1 MGKPEAPK
9 YRATNGSSYN
19 AALKSR
25 GSPLVWFDRD
35 RAWFAGKS
43 GKRGGSDTFS
53 GAAIQFCLMVK
64 GLFGLPLRQ
73 TTGMVVSLLKL
84 AKG

>member
-1 MGKPEAPK
+1 MSKPEAPK
-9 YRATNGSSYN
+9 YRTTNWSSYN

-25 GSPLVWFDRD
+25 GSLLVWFDRD
-35 RAWFAGKS
+35 MAWFAGKS
-43 GKRGGSDTFS
+43 GKRGRSDTFS
-53 GAAIQFCLMVK
+53 DAAIQFCLMVK

-73 TTGMVVSLLKL
+73 TTGMVASLLKL

>member
-9 YRATNGSSYN
+9 YRTTNGSSYN

-25 GSPLVWFDRD
+25 GSPLVRFDRD

-43 GKRGGSDTFS
+43 GKRGRSDTFS
-53 GAAIQFCLMVK
+53 GAAIPFCLMVK

-73 TTGMVVSLLKL
+73 TTGMVASLLKL